1 MLKLI
6 VTKGSLTTGLVILA
20 AGLPSAAQAR
30 PDLNPEPG
38 PSAAP
43 AAALAAAPHGPAVTL
58 SPGKAGAG
66 SSNGTPVETAQ
77 PGFQWGDAGIGAGG
91 VLVVLGAGAGAAGV
105 ARRRRGHRPVTS

>member
-20 AGLPSAAQAR
+20 AGLPTAAQAR

-38 PSAAP
+38 ASAV
-43 AAALAAAPHGPAVTL
+43 AAALAAAPNGPAVTQT
-58 SPGKAGAG
+58 PGQAGAG
-66 SSNGTPVETAQ
+66 SSNRTPVDTAQ